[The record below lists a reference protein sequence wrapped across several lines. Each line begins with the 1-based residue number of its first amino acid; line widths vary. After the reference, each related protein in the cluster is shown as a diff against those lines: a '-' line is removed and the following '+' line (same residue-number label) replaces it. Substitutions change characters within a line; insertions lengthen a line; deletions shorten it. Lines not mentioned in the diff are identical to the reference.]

1 VNQQEEGCR
10 VEQKEHLLSARTKH
24 NLKRCIET
32 FLQIRL
38 DKFPQI
44 ASASHATTLR
54 PPVYIRRL
62 NDCGMEKET
71 VACGLR
77 EPDSVALSIIFKK
90 WRS

>member
-32 FLQIRL
+32 FL
-38 DKFPQI
+38 QI